1 MKDLVEK
8 KLDELLL
15 GERPAILCE
24 AMRHAVM
31 AGGKRIRPQICL
43 ASAMAVG
50 GKMEDAIYPACAIE
64 FLHCYTLVHDDLPC
78 MDNDSLRR
86 GKPTVWVKY
95 GEANAV
101 LAGDALQS
109 LAYRTLSKSPRNVDR
124 ILLEFANCGIGVVQG
139 QVEDLSGGDLD
150 FIYRHKTADLFV
162 ASAATG
168 ALAAGGS
175 EIDVGRL
182 RSYAFN
188 LGMAF
193 QFRDDILDGD
203 SGQSSEE
210 AQNLVVAYTNKAI
223 SSLTGLAGDT
233 SFLVSLAG
241 GLAERNV

>member
-1 MKDLVEK
+1 MKDFIEK
-8 KLDELLL
+8 KLGELLS
-15 GERPAILCE
+15 GERPAILFD
-24 AMRHAVM
+24 AMRYAVM

-50 GKMEDAIYPACAIE
+50 GTLEDAVYPACAIE
-64 FLHCYTLVHDDLPC
+64 LLHCYTLVHDDLPC

-109 LAYRTLSKSPRNVDR
+109 LAYRTLAMTPRNADR
-124 ILLEFANCGIGVVQG
+124 ILLEFANYGIGVVQG
-139 QVEDLSGGDLD
+139 QVEDLCGTDLD
-150 FIYRHKTADLFV
+150 FIYRHKTADLFI
-162 ASAATG
+162 AAAVTG
-168 ALAAGGS
+168 ALSAGGL
-175 EIDVGRL
+175 EKDIDGL

-203 SGQSSEE
+203 SPQSDNE
-210 AQNLVVAYTNKAI
+210 AQRRVIEYTGKAVD
-223 SSLTGLAGDT
+223 SLKELPGDT
-233 SFLVSLAG
+233 SFLVSLAEK
-241 GLAERNV
+241 LTERKV